1 MRGLRKGY
9 RCLVKKGKI
18 SALTFNDVFF
28 SFVMA
33 AGNSNHVGRKEI
45 PTPFPKQVSY
55 LAVIITSTVSFPSHN
70 YFYLLVSSPFR
81 RQENVIEKYS

>member
-1 MRGLRKGY
+1 MRGLRKGC

-18 SALTFNDVFF
+18 SALGFNN

-45 PTPFPKQVSY
+45 PTPFPKQVSF